1 MRWWNTYFPLTKLAN
16 QSVLYNY
23 IHIPKNIKIKK
34 PNKLNI
40 GFVGRLE
47 KEKGIDT
54 FINITKNI
62 TNSYLNFYIF
72 GEGSMKLDKKYLKKI
87 KIFKWTKKNEIYKK
101 INVLFVTSEIE
112 NCPLNVLE
120 AKSYG
125 IPTITI
131 SNGGIKEIIQHNKD
145 GFILDKNTS
154 CDKIEDKFIKILN
167 NYKFYGKNCLK
178 NSKKFDVKNYEKF
191 IKIIDRL

>member
-1 MRWWNTYFPLTKLAN
+1 MVEYLFSSYKLAN
-16 QSVLYNY
+16 KSVLYNY

-101 INVLFVTSEIE
+101 INVLFVTSE
-112 NCPLNVLE
+112 
-120 AKSYG
+120 
-125 IPTITI
+125 
-131 SNGGIKEIIQHNKD
+131 
-145 GFILDKNTS
+145 
-154 CDKIEDKFIKILN
+154 
-167 NYKFYGKNCLK
+167 LK
-178 NSKKFDVKNYEKF
+178 TV
-191 IKIIDRL
+191 R